1 MYLSA
6 NSYIDF
12 PIIGVA
18 PFTPKSNGHGDDD
31 VLSSSTK
38 FEMVQNY
45 PNPFNP
51 TTSIKFTLP
60 ESFAGNVMMKVFDI
74 TGKEVA
80 TLVNGQMNGGF
91 HSVAFDGSKLSS
103 GIYFYKI
110 SAGSYS
116 DVKKMTLIK

>member
-1 MYLSA
+1 ML
-6 NSYIDF
+6 
-12 PIIGVA
+12 
-18 PFTPKSNGHGDDD
+18 
-31 VLSSSTK
+31 
-38 FEMVQNY
+38 
-45 PNPFNP
+45 
-51 TTSIKFTLP
+51 
-60 ESFAGNVMMKVFDI
+60 KVFDI

-80 TLVNGQMNGGF
+80 TLVNEQMNAGF